1 MKKDSIF
8 GIFDCHRIHNLPN
21 MADESKQKVV
31 IIGVSS
37 LFLVAMVVAVVI
49 GTKNTDTD
57 SYNRQDVSSSKKAVE
72 TICAPT
78 DYKETCFDSLKST
91 AETTA
96 DPKELIEAAFRST
109 IEYLDQAARNSTVL
123 QEIEK
128 DPRTKLALENCK
140 ELANSAINDLKKTY
154 NKFQDFD
161 FSNLDEMF
169 ADLQI
174 WISGA
179 ITYEETCLDGFE
191 DTKGNAGEKMKRA
204 LKTAM
209 ELTSNGLAMI
219 TDISSV
225 LSSFDVSQS
234 DLPSLSAI
242 TNSRRLLSSH
252 NNIPDWLYSSG
263 NRRFLDASLS
273 SIKPDLIVA
282 KDGSGKFKTI
292 NEALKVIPK
301 NSDKTFILYIKEGVY
316 EEKVQFNNSLK
327 NLMVIGDGPTKTRIT
342 GSLNFI
348 DGTPTYHT
356 ATVGMFFFLS
366 SCPIFFFFVVV

>member
-1 MKKDSIF
+1 
-8 GIFDCHRIHNLPN
+8 
-21 MADESKQKVV
+21 MADESRQKIV

-37 LFLVAMVVAVVI
+37 LFLVAMVLAVVI

-57 SYNRQDVSSSKKAVE
+57 SFNRQDVSSSKKAVE

-78 DYKETCFDSLKST
+78 DYKKACFDSLKSS
-91 AETTA
+91 AETTS

-109 IEYLDQAARNSTVL
+109 IEYLEQAAKNSTVL

-128 DPRTKLALENCK
+128 DPRTKLALLNCK

-154 NKFQDFD
+154 KKFQDFD

-191 DTKGNAGEKMKRA
+191 DAKGDAGEKMKQA

-234 DLPSLSAI
+234 DIPSLTAS

-252 NNIPDWLYSSG
+252 NNMNIPDWLYSSR
-263 NRRFLDASLS
+263 NRRLLDASLS

-282 KDGSGKFKTI
+282 KDGSGKFRTI
-292 NEALKVIPK
+292 NEALELIPK
-301 NSDKTFILYIKEGVY
+301 NSEKTFILYIKEGVY
-316 EEKVQFNNSLK
+316 EEKVQFNTSLK

-356 ATVGMFFFLS
+356 ATVGMFFF
-366 SCPIFFFFVVV
+366 FFFFF